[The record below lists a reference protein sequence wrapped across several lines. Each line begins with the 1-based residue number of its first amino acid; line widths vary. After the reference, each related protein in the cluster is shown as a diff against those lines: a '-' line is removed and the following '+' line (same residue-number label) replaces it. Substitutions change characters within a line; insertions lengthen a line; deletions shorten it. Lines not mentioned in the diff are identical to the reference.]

1 MENIKE
7 KSEEIGNNLLAKYS
21 TEELDLLYS
30 NSVTSGARNNPFSQQ
45 LKEEIQ
51 KRVSVKEGIK
61 KDTGEATTTEENNA
75 EQTTKENNNN
85 EKTNK

>member
-30 NSVTSGARNNPFSQQ
+30 NSVSSGARNNPFSQQ
-45 LKEEIQ
+45 LKEEIK
-51 KRVSVKEGIK
+51 KRVSTKEGSK
-61 KDTGEATTTEENNA
+61 KDTGEATTTEDNNT